1 MNWYSAKPGLIP
13 SLDVPFEQI
22 SNLISNI
29 DEITIQG
36 KNPIYALKIGALL
49 ELEGLKRVVAHIR
62 NFSKLP
68 IIIDHQK
75 LADIPSIITKFI
87 EKIAACE
94 VDGAI
99 LLGYVG
105 PSSITTF
112 VESCQNHGLASY
124 VVAEMSHEGAFDY
137 IKGDTPSKIAN
148 LARDLKATGIVCPAT
163 KPNSIQ
169 NCVKILKG
177 SSLGIMSPGHG
188 PQGGGAD
195 RAIQAGADWIVVGR
209 EFYTAANPK
218 QSLISLGGLI
228 IDEWN
233 KKKIPK

>member
-1 MNWYSAKPGLIP
+1 MKWYFTKPGLIP
-13 SLDVPFEQI
+13 SLDVQFEQLAD
-22 SNLISNI
+22 LISGI
-29 DEITIQG
+29 DDITIQD

-49 ELEGLKRVVAHIR
+49 ELEGLKAVVSHIR
-62 NFSKLP
+62 NYTQLP

-75 LADIPSIITKFI
+75 LADIPPIISQFV

-112 VESCQNHGLASY
+112 IESCQSYGLANY
-124 VVAEMSHEGAFDY
+124 VVAEMSHEGASAY
-137 IKGDTPSKIAN
+137 IKEETPRKIAT

-163 KPNSIQ
+163 KPETIQ
-169 NCVKILKG
+169 KCAAILKG

-195 RAIQAGADWIVVGR
+195 SAIQAGADWIVVGR
-209 EFYTAANPK
+209 EFYTSSNPK
-218 QSLISLGGLI
+218 QSLINLGELI
-228 IDEWN
+228 FNEWT
-233 KKKIPK
+233 KKNSQE

>member
-1 MNWYSAKPGLIP
+1 MKWYFAKPGLIP
-13 SLDVPFEQI
+13 SLDVQFEQLPA
-22 SNLISNI
+22 LISDI
-29 DEITIQG
+29 DDI
-36 KNPIYALKIGALL
+36 NSIYALKIGALL
-49 ELEGLKRVVAHIR
+49 ELEGLKNVVSTIR
-62 NFSKLP
+62 NYTQLP

-75 LADIPSIITKFI
+75 LADIPPIITQFI

-112 VESCQNHGLASY
+112 IESCQNYGLASY
-124 VVAEMSHEGAFDY
+124 VVAEMSHEGASAY
-137 IKGDTPSKIAN
+137 IKEEAPNKIAT

-163 KPNSIQ
+163 KPATIRR
-169 NCVKILKG
+169 CAALLKD

-195 RAIQAGADWIVVGR
+195 SAIRAGADWIVVGR
-209 EFYTAANPK
+209 EFYTSVNPK
-218 QSLISLGGLI
+218 QSLINLGELI
-228 IDEWN
+228 INEWN
-233 KKKIPK
+233 KKNSQK